1 MNARHTLLPILSALL
16 LANCADEKQ
25 ITYPALCDGVEC
37 PDGQICENNTCVPK
51 DNPKP
56 DACDPECTDGK
67 ICKNGECTEPEPP
80 DPNACDPECTDGKI
94 CKNGECTEPET
105 PDPNVCNPKCP
116 EGKTCENGECKDI
129 VCEAEK
135 TLCGNECVDTQTNVK
150 HCGECGHSCDT
161 DVPCDNGVCVPEG
174 TCMPNALAPD
184 EDNDG
189 DGIKNIM
196 ELNSQGFED
205 PCNPDTD
212 GDTIPDGFEDF
223 NHNGIYEERF
233 GETMPNDPSS
243 KPNQDAYDL
252 MQIVCKADDILNG
265 PKTELKGIHIA
276 QLKGAVYA
284 DKKADTKDV
293 TVFSDKAHKVV
304 GFFGSLS
311 QKPYTGLQLLKTST
325 LKDGNYAEESN
336 FTNAVPLE
344 SWLENKTEAGAPI
357 YDQTNLQVVPDH
369 TITRYKYLITLE
381 NNQTLEDIRDK
392 IAKVFDENLEVGE
405 ANSSTSCSDA
415 SNPEDQGKAILYL
428 ARSEYKEGNAAVY
441 AYSGAL
447 ACRDTLTMSKTDSA
461 NALEAMNMLE
471 DIISGTLIAPKAL
484 PLAPTY
490 EPFRDFVCQ
499 TEEFGTVT
507 GAVDFLWVIDN
518 SGSMEDEQTNLT
530 STIKAFTK
538 ELEATNIDY
547 RLAVTTTDAYLLDE
561 TGVVNGDK
569 YSYDSQEGGIYTPFE
584 LDSVNNTLGT
594 DLKKTTQNSY
604 TATYLNYLGIHSAV
618 QQLSCFIDK
627 DAQEGVSTFIQN
639 VAGKAGKPN
648 IKGKGYEDG
657 LKSGALALERL
668 GLFVG
673 TDTNPKD
680 IKDELL
686 YTIQDKELFATLK
699 RKTAY
704 GSPKLYE
711 SCEDSPSNA
720 TCSYRMPTCN
730 LRENALKYIIWVS
743 DEESRQ
749 FKEDEDATGSLLSK
763 SDAHLYGCRTGYKL
777 ANVTMKTGHSE
788 GNEAECNPSM
798 AKTLEDLIQNAKL
811 TSDMSLEDIKASAPE
826 YYAMLE
832 YYLNIYRRYAGENDV
847 TGFAL
852 VGDIGVKNGG
862 ICTPL
867 KICEGKCIDK
877 DGNQDL
883 TSNGQHGIG
892 CFQCEG
898 KYKDSAAAIIGADYG
913 LSYIHMARFL
923 SNKKE
928 GGFASICNPNLE
940 SSIHTIFEDVAGR
953 VAAHPLKG
961 YPIASTI
968 RVAVKSDGKTK
979 ELTRGASKDGWF
991 YDASQNAIIFNGVN
1005 IKKEDYIAISYT
1017 IWKKTVG

>member
-1 MNARHTLLPILSALL
+1 
-16 LANCADEKQ
+16 
-25 ITYPALCDGVEC
+25 
-37 PDGQICENNTCVPK
+37 
-51 DNPKP
+51 
-56 DACDPECTDGK
+56 
-67 ICKNGECTEPEPP
+67 
-80 DPNACDPECTDGKI
+80 
-94 CKNGECTEPET
+94 
-105 PDPNVCNPKCP
+105 
-116 EGKTCENGECKDI
+116 
-129 VCEAEK
+129 
-135 TLCGNECVDTQTNVK
+135 
-150 HCGECGHSCDT
+150 
-161 DVPCDNGVCVPEG
+161 
-174 TCMPNALAPD
+174 MPNALSPE
-184 EDNDG
+184 EDDDG
-189 DGIKNIM
+189 DGIANII
-196 ELNSQGFED
+196 ELNSQGLED

-212 GDTIPDGFEDF
+212 GDTVPDGFEDL
-223 NHNGIYEERF
+223 NHNGIYEAHL
-233 GETMPNDPSS
+233 GETTPSDPSNT
-243 KPNQDAYDL
+243 PNQDAFDL
-252 MQIVCKADDILNG
+252 IQAVCKADDIPNG
-265 PKTELKGIHIA
+265 KKTELKEIQIA

-284 DKKADTKDV
+284 YENADTKDII
-293 TVFSDKAHKVV
+293 VFSDEAHNVV
-304 GFFGSLS
+304 GFFGTLS
-311 QKPYTGLQLLKTST
+311 PKPYNGQQLLKNSA
-325 LKDGNYAEESN
+325 LKAGYYAEESN
-336 FTNAVPLE
+336 FTNAVPLNR
-344 SWLENKTEAGAPI
+344 WLENKTETGSPI
-357 YDQTNLQVVPDH
+357 YDKANLQIVPDH

-381 NNQTLEDIRDK
+381 NNQTLEAVRNT
-392 IAKVFDENLEVGE
+392 IAKVFDKNLEVGD
-405 ANSSTSCSDA
+405 AQSNTSCSDA

-428 ARSEYKEGNAAVY
+428 ARSEYKEGNKTVY

-447 ACRDTLTMSKTDSA
+447 ACRATFTASKTGSA
-461 NALEAMNMLE
+461 NAIEAMNMLE
-471 DIISGTLIAPKAL
+471 DVISGTLVAPKTL
-484 PLAPTY
+484 PRAPAGY
-490 EPFRDFVCQ
+490 EPFQDFVCQ
-499 TEEFGTVT
+499 TEEFGNAT

-518 SGSMEDEQTNLT
+518 SGTMEDEQANLT
-530 STIKAFTK
+530 STINAFTK

-547 RLAVTTTDAYLLDE
+547 RLAVTTTDAYMLDE
-561 TGVVNGDK
+561 TGVVNGYK
-569 YSYDSQEGGIYTPFE
+569 YSYDSQEGDIYTYTPLE
-584 LDSVNNTLGT
+584 LDAVNNTLGT
-594 DLKKTTQNSY
+594 DLKNTS
-604 TATYLNYLGIHSAV
+604 AYLNYLGIHTV
-618 QQLSCFIDK
+618 DMQNYPCFIYYDGYDGIDYHKPIDK
-627 DAQEGVSTFIQN
+627 FIYN
-639 VAGKAGKPN
+639 VAGKHDNPN

-668 GLFVG
+668 GLTVG

-704 GSPKLYE
+704 SSPNEYKT
-711 SCEDSPSNA
+711 CEADPSKVLC
-720 TCSYRMPTCN
+720 TRRMPNCN

-749 FKEDEDATGSLLSK
+749 FKEDENETGSLLSK
-763 SDAHLYGCRTGYKL
+763 YDNLLYGCRTGYKL
-777 ANVTMKTGHSE
+777 SNGTMKTGHFGGS
-788 GNEAECNPSM
+788 EAECNPSM
-798 AKTLEDLIQNAKL
+798 AKTLESKIASDAL

-826 YYAMLE
+826 YYAMLD

-852 VGDIGVKNGG
+852 VGDVGVKNGG

-867 KICEGKCIDK
+867 KFCKGKCIDK

-898 KYKDSAAAIIGADYG
+898 EYKDSAVAIIGAEYG

-968 RVAVKSDGKTK
+968 RVAVKSDGETK
-979 ELTRGASKDGWF
+979 ELTRGASTDGWF